1 MWAPLPF
8 LALARSR
15 TYCCNGPLVS
25 FTEELMIHA
34 TATARSVPPH
44 AAFPAGRPGAAE
56 TALLP
61 VCIRNTAL
69 PDTAREAVPV
79 ATSAVTR
86 RKVGVALFTVA
97 MLGSLA
103 YWTFG
108 RSLFVVGSGSAEPE
122 ATPQPGRGTDWAAV
136 DAELRKSVG

>member
-1 MWAPLPF
+1 
-8 LALARSR
+8 
-15 TYCCNGPLVS
+15 
-25 FTEELMIHA
+25 MIHA
-34 TATARSVPPH
+34 TASARAVPPH
-44 AAFPAGRPGAAE
+44 AAANAGRPGAAE

-61 VCIRNTAL
+61 VCIRNAAL
-69 PDTAREAVPV
+69 PETPRDTVPV

-86 RKVGVALFTVA
+86 RKVGVALVTAA
-97 MLGSLA
+97 MFASVA

-108 RSLFVVGSGSAEPE
+108 RSLFVVRSGSAEPE